1 LAGRFTN
8 LLAAWLRRW
17 WRICCVPA
25 PCPRRLGSIGKL
37 IVFPT
42 NCGLLLLF
50 WTNLLYICTY
60 IYTQLCTY
68 IYIHIIHSMYVYI
81 YNYIFVHTST
91 QYLSIHDLSFWRDIG
106 VPGGG
111 HPNGRPSMW
120 QVLAWRLRRG
130 AVIPVVAVMF
140 SHDFNMIT
148 LW

>member
-1 LAGRFTN
+1 MEN
-8 LLAAWLRRW
+8 LLRT
-17 WRICCVPA
+17 
-25 PCPRRLGSIGKL
+25 GSMPKASWKHRKTHCFPHKL
-37 IVFPT
+37 WSPSFILDKPIIHM
-42 NCGLLLLF
+42 
-50 WTNLLYICTY
+50 YIY